1 VKGSVWNISA
11 NKTYSGEGGN
21 TGAQIKVPCQASM
34 DLHPVQQTNKN
45 IFPLYLSLTD
55 RIIVANPGTGKT
67 TEIVEEVARLLRSG
81 VKGEDIACVTFT
93 NKAADEMKKRV
104 FQKVRKDLPS
114 LINEAFQIEVSTI
127 HGYAKAHLQA
137 VGKTSEI
144 TSNTTLRFVIF
155 QRLLEL
161 NTFNYGREY
170 LIENLVPK
178 FENSIR
184 YLKSFGI
191 LPGRID
197 VAQVTR
203 LTQEKMSYSKNL
215 TLSKQATER
224 LVKDFVDVFA
234 TYEKYKDEHKVVD
247 FNDLLRDFN
256 NLENFPKRSHVLVDE
271 FQDLNRLQTDI
282 VSRMAENRFFVGDR
296 KQSIFGFQG
305 GSLSSFH
312 RFLNDS
318 GFSVDGRSRNYRS
331 TNNILDFA
339 KKYYVAY
346 SKDDGSRKEVES
358 LNNPDKEYGE
368 KVSLIASPDPE
379 SNVVDL
385 VTRFLAENRN
395 KNEDI
400 AVIARTNSQVEK
412 ISAQI
417 QSAGIE
423 FSSTIKNRISQK
435 QINEILDY
443 VRGLVSSVPMVVSRA
458 LLTPFSGLT
467 LQEAVNTVQQLEK
480 GGLKEEFLPEKFR
493 VLRNLKFGANLM
505 EEAFERVILPI
516 CSSMSQEYVA
526 SALSVLNSSREY
538 LSNFTEFSMEGFT
551 DFMSLASD
559 STEDD
564 LKKSRVNVL
573 TVHKAK
579 GLEFHTVIYAPTEP
593 RKNLEFMDNLTTSII
608 STTTGINVMQDLEEE
623 PIRIDFVALTRAK
636 EKLIVMA
643 SDKLV
648 SRYQVG
654 GDNYTY
660 LESDF
665 EKSSFSNRRYDES
678 YNLFIAGRKEDAM
691 ALIHRS
697 KVWLPQKISDY
708 FRSIDHLSYS
718 TITSINDPYH
728 FLKNYILGIRD
739 FSPAASSGSNFHA
752 LAQLYANGTL
762 PKEAIPEE
770 LKAHF
775 RNFDLLLDQIRPEY
789 QIPPKFSEYKIVL
802 PLNTVFE
809 NPWIPEEIMLEG
821 RLDAVYEGS
830 GKAGK
835 FLVADYK
842 TSKSTGTEYW
852 HQLWLYTRMLQKKF
866 SIEPEK
872 ISGAIMYVSLR
883 EPVDT
888 GNLGSALDVREFQKI
903 RTDVVER
910 RLSEFLGYTN
920 EPELFIER
928 LLSKSPTTEMEMRI
942 RDSLERAV

>member
-1 VKGSVWNISA
+1 
-11 NKTYSGEGGN
+11 
-21 TGAQIKVPCQASM
+21 M
-34 DLHPVQQTNKN
+34 
-45 IFPLYLSLTD
+45 TD

-67 TEIVEEVARLLRSG
+67 TEIVEEVARLLKSG
-81 VKGEDIACVTFT
+81 IKGEDIACVTFT

-104 FQKVRKDLPS
+104 FQKIRKDLPS

-127 HGYAKAHLQA
+127 HGYALAHLQA

-144 TSNTTLRFVIF
+144 TSNTTLRFVIYR
-155 QRLLEL
+155 RLLEL
-161 NTFNYGREY
+161 NTFNYGRDY
-170 LIENLVPK
+170 LMENLVPK

-197 VAQVTR
+197 IAQVTK
-203 LTQEKMSYSKNL
+203 LTQEKMSSSRNL
-215 TLSKQATER
+215 SLSKEATER

-234 TYEKYKDEHKVVD
+234 TYEKYKDEHNVVD

-282 VSRMAENRFFVGDR
+282 VSRMADNRFFVGDR

-305 GSLSSFH
+305 GSLISFH

-318 GFSVDGRSRNYRS
+318 GFAVDGRNMNHRS

-339 KKYYVAY
+339 KKYYMTY
-346 SKDDGSRKEVES
+346 SMDEGSRKEVEN
-358 LNNPDKEYGE
+358 LNNPDKGE
-368 KVSLIASPDPE
+368 GDKVSLIASPDPE
-379 SNVVDL
+379 SNAVAL
-385 VTRFLAENRN
+385 VSKFLAENKDQCN
-395 KNEDI
+395 DI

-412 ISAQI
+412 ISAQL
-417 QSAGIE
+417 QSSGIE
-423 FSSTIKNRISQK
+423 FSSTIKNRINQK

-443 VRGLVSSVPMVVSRA
+443 IRGLVSIDQLVVSKA

-467 LQEAVNTVQQLEK
+467 LQEAVKTGSLLAKE
-480 GGLKEEFLPEKFR
+480 GLKSEFLPEKFSS
-493 VLRNLKFGANLM
+493 LRNLKFGTNLM
-505 EEAFERVILPI
+505 EEAFETVILPI

-538 LSNFTEFSMEGFT
+538 LSNFTEFTMEGFT

-559 STEDD
+559 SAEED
-564 LKKSRVNVL
+564 LKKSRANVL

-579 GLEFHTVIYAPTEP
+579 GLEFHTVIYVPTEP

-608 STTTGINVMQDLEEE
+608 SATTGIDVIKDLEEE
-623 PIRIDFVALTRAK
+623 PVRIDFVALTRAR

-643 SDKLV
+643 SDRLV

-654 GDNYTY
+654 GDNYDY
-660 LESDF
+660 KESEF
-665 EKSSFSNRRYDES
+665 EKSAFTGRRYDES

-691 ALIHRS
+691 ALINRS
-697 KVWLPQKISDY
+697 KIWLPQKIRDY
-708 FRSIDHLSYS
+708 FRSIGHLSYS
-718 TITSINDPYH
+718 TITSINDPYS
-728 FLKNYILGIRD
+728 FLKNNILGIKD
-739 FSPAASSGSNFHA
+739 FSPAASSGSNFHI
-752 LAQLYANGTL
+752 LAQSYANGTL
-762 PKEAIPEE
+762 PADAIPEE
-770 LKAHF
+770 LKVHF
-775 RNFDLLLDQIRPEY
+775 KNFDRLLDQIRPEY
-789 QIPPKFSEYKIVL
+789 RIPPKYSEYKIAL

-809 NPWIPEEIMLEG
+809 GSGVPEEIMLEG
-821 RLDAVYEGS
+821 RLDAVYEG
-830 GKAGK
+830 KTGK

-842 TSKSTGTEYW
+842 TSKSTGSEYW
-852 HQLWLYTRMLQKKF
+852 HQLWLYTRMFQKKF
-866 SIEPEK
+866 SVEPEK

-888 GNLGSALDVREFQKI
+888 GGLGLELDVREFQKI

-910 RLSEFLGYTN
+910 RLFEILTYTDD
-920 EPELFIER
+920 PERFIEK
-928 LLSKSPTTEMEMRI
+928 LLSKSPATEMDMRI

>member
-1 VKGSVWNISA
+1 
-11 NKTYSGEGGN
+11 
-21 TGAQIKVPCQASM
+21 M
-34 DLHPVQQTNKN
+34 
-45 IFPLYLSLTD
+45 TD

-67 TEIVEEVARLLRSG
+67 AEIVEEVARLLRSG
-81 VKGEDIACVTFT
+81 IRGEDIACVTFT

-104 FQKVRKDLPS
+104 FQKIRRDLPG
-114 LINEAFQIEVSTI
+114 LISEAFQIEVSTI
-127 HGYAKAHLQA
+127 HGYAMAHLQA

-144 TSNTTLRFVIF
+144 TSNTTLRFVIYR
-155 QRLLEL
+155 RLLEL
-161 NTFNYGREY
+161 NTFNYGRDY

-191 LPGRID
+191 LPNRID
-197 VAQVTR
+197 IGKVTW
-203 LTQEKMSYSKNL
+203 LTQEKMSSSRNL
-215 TLSKQATER
+215 SLSKEGTER

-234 TYEKYKDEHKVVD
+234 TYEKYKEEHSVVD
-247 FNDLLRDFN
+247 FNDLLRVFN
-256 NLENFPKRSHVLVDE
+256 DLENFPRKSHVLVDE

-318 GFSVDGRSRNYRS
+318 GFEVEGMSRNHRS
-331 TNNILDFA
+331 TNNILGFA
-339 KKYYVAY
+339 KKYFMAY
-346 SKDDGSRKEVES
+346 STDEGSRKEVEN
-358 LNNPDKEYGE
+358 LNNPDKKDGE

-379 SNVVDL
+379 SNAVAL
-385 VTRFLAENRN
+385 VSSFLSEFRN
-395 KNEDI
+395 ESEDI

-412 ISAQI
+412 ISAQF

-423 FSSTIKNRISQK
+423 FSSTIKNRVNQK

-443 VRGLVSSVPMVVSRA
+443 VKGLVSSDPIVVSKA

-467 LQEAVNTVQQLEK
+467 LQEAVNHGAELAK
-480 GGLKEEFLPEKFR
+480 GDLKEELLPEKFR
-493 VLRNLKFGANLM
+493 SLRNLKFGTNLM
-505 EEAFERVILPI
+505 EEAFETVILPI

-538 LSNFTEFSMEGFT
+538 LSNFTDFSIKGFT

-559 STEDD
+559 SAEED

-579 GLEFHTVIYAPTEP
+579 GLEFHTVIYVPTEP

-608 STTTGINVMQDLEEE
+608 SETTGVNVMQDLEEE
-623 PIRIDFVALTRAK
+623 PIRIDFVALTRAR

-643 SDKLV
+643 SDRLV
-648 SRYQVG
+648 SRYQIG
-654 GDNYTY
+654 SDNYSY
-660 LESDF
+660 QESDF
-665 EKSSFSNRRYDES
+665 EKSSFSSRRYDES

-691 ALIHRS
+691 ALINRS
-697 KVWLPQKISDY
+697 KVWLPQKIRDY

-718 TITSINDPYH
+718 TINSINDPYS
-728 FLKNYILGIRD
+728 FLKNHILGIRD
-739 FSPAASSGSNFHA
+739 YSPAASAGSSFHQ
-752 LAQLYANGTL
+752 LAQSYANGKL
-762 PKEAIPEE
+762 PKDAIPEE
-770 LKAHF
+770 LKMHF
-775 RNFDLLLDQIRPEY
+775 RNFDQLLDQIRPEY
-789 QIPPKFSEYKIVL
+789 GIPPKYSEYKIVL
-802 PLNTVFE
+802 PLNVIFE
-809 NPWIPEEIMLEG
+809 SPGVHEEVMLES
-821 RLDAVYEGS
+821 RLDAVYE

-842 TSKSTGTEYW
+842 TSRSTGSEYW
-852 HQLWLYTRMLQKKF
+852 HQLWLYTRMFQKKF

-888 GNLGSALDVREFQKI
+888 GGLNSELDLREFNKI

-910 RLSEFLGYTN
+910 RLSEFLTYMN
-920 EPELFIER
+920 DPEMFIGK
-928 LLSKSPTTEMEMRI
+928 LLTKSPATEMDLRI
-942 RDSLERAV
+942 RDSLERAF